1 MTLEEIKE
9 ILLGMPNNRLEAIRS
24 ICSIELQ
31 DRRYR
36 IWESKIENS
45 IYVGE
50 VKPEYQDEYL
60 EYLED
65 IIYAAEFEA
74 AEFGDIL
81 TKAQD
86 IYDEWKSQ
94 QDLMQSYKTTGA

>member
-24 ICSIELQ
+24 FCSIELQ

-36 IWESKIENS
+36 IWESKIENN

-50 VKPEYQDEYL
+50 VKPEYREEYVEYL
-60 EYLED
+60 EE
-65 IIYAAEFEA
+65 IVYAAD
-74 AEFGDIL
+74 FGSNL
-81 TKAQD
+81 PKAQD
-86 IYDEWKSQ
+86 IYDEWRSQ
-94 QDLMQSYKTTGA
+94 QEITQSYKTTGA

>member
-1 MTLEEIKE
+1 
-9 ILLGMPNNRLEAIRS
+9 MPNNRLEAIRS
-24 ICSIELQ
+24 FCSTELQ

-36 IWESKIENS
+36 IWESKIENN

-50 VKPEYQDEYL
+50 VKPEYREEYV

-65 IIYAAEFEA
+65 IVYYADEFEDAEFK
-74 AEFGDIL
+74 DIL

-86 IYDEWKSQ
+86 IYDEWRSQ
-94 QDLMQSYKTTGA
+94 QEITQSYKTTGV

>member
-1 MTLEEIKE
+1 
-9 ILLGMPNNRLEAIRS
+9 MPNNRLEAIRS
-24 ICSIELQ
+24 FCSTELQ

-36 IWESKIENS
+36 IWESKIENN

-50 VKPEYQDEYL
+50 VKPEYREEYV

-65 IIYAAEFEA
+65 IVYAVD
-74 AEFGDIL
+74 FGDNL

-86 IYDEWKSQ
+86 IYDEWRSQ
-94 QDLMQSYKTTGA
+94 QEIMQSYKTTGA

>member
-1 MTLEEIKE
+1 
-9 ILLGMPNNRLEAIRS
+9 MPNNRLEEIRS
-24 ICSIELQ
+24 FCSIELQ

-36 IWESKIENS
+36 IWESKIENN

-50 VKPEYQDEYL
+50 VKPEYREEYV

-65 IIYAAEFEA
+65 IVYAVD
-74 AEFGDIL
+74 FGDNL

-86 IYDEWKSQ
+86 IYDEWRSQ
-94 QDLMQSYKTTGA
+94 QEIMQSYKTTGA

>member
-1 MTLEEIKE
+1 MTLEELKE
-9 ILLGMPNNRLEAIRS
+9 TLLGMPNHSLEAIRS

-50 VKPEYQDEYL
+50 VKPEYREEYI

-65 IIYAAEFEA
+65 IVYNSDCE
-74 AEFGDIL
+74 D
-81 TKAQD
+81 TSAQD
-86 IYDEWKSQ
+86 IYDEWRSQ
-94 QDLMQSYKTTGA
+94 QDRIHSHQTTGA

>member
-24 ICSIELQ
+24 FCSTELQ

-36 IWESKIENS
+36 IWESKIENN

-50 VKPEYQDEYL
+50 VKPEYREEYV
-60 EYLED
+60 EFLED
-65 IIYAAEFEA
+65 IVYAVD
-74 AEFGDIL
+74 FGDNL

-86 IYDEWKSQ
+86 IYDEWRSQ
-94 QDLMQSYKTTGA
+94 QEIMQSYKTTGA

>member
-9 ILLGMPNNRLEAIRS
+9 ILLGMPSNRLEEIRS
-24 ICSIELQ
+24 LCSIELQ

-36 IWESKIENS
+36 IWESKIENN

-50 VKPEYQDEYL
+50 GKPEYQNEYL
-60 EYLED
+60 DYLED
-65 IIYAAEFEA
+65 IIYAAEF
-74 AEFGDIL
+74 GDNI

-86 IYDEWKSQ
+86 IYEEWNSQ
-94 QDLMQSYKTTGA
+94 QDLMQSYRTTGA

>member
-24 ICSIELQ
+24 FCSTELQ

-36 IWESKIENS
+36 IWESKIENN

-50 VKPEYQDEYL
+50 VKPEYREEYV

-65 IIYAAEFEA
+65 IVYAVD
-74 AEFGDIL
+74 FGDNL

-86 IYDEWKSQ
+86 IYDEWRSQ
-94 QDLMQSYKTTGA
+94 QEIMQSYKTTGA

>member
-1 MTLEEIKE
+1 MTLEELKE
-9 ILLGMPNNRLEAIRS
+9 ILLGMPNNRLEEIRS
-24 ICSIELQ
+24 FCSTELQ

-50 VKPEYQDEYL
+50 VKPEYREEYV

-65 IIYAAEFEA
+65 IVYNPD
-74 AEFGDIL
+74 FGDNYN
-81 TKAQD
+81 KAQD
-86 IYDEWKSQ
+86 IYDEWRSQ
-94 QDLMQSYKTTGA
+94 QERIHSYQTTGA

>member
-1 MTLEEIKE
+1 MTLEELKE
-9 ILLGMPNNRLEAIRS
+9 ILLGMPNNRLEEIRS
-24 ICSIELQ
+24 FCSIELQ

-50 VKPEYQDEYL
+50 VKPEYREEYI

-65 IIYAAEFEA
+65 IVYNP
-74 AEFGDIL
+74 EFGDNL
-81 TKAQD
+81 VKAKD
-86 IYDEWKSQ
+86 IYDEWRSQ
-94 QDLMQSYKTTGA
+94 QERIHSYQTTGA

>member
-9 ILLGMPNNRLEAIRS
+9 ILLGMPNNRLEEIRS
-24 ICSIELQ
+24 FCSIELQ

-36 IWESKIENS
+36 IWESKIENN

-50 VKPEYQDEYL
+50 VKPEYREEYV

-65 IIYAAEFEA
+65 IVYAVD
-74 AEFGDIL
+74 FGDNL

-86 IYDEWKSQ
+86 IYDEWRSQ
-94 QDLMQSYKTTGA
+94 QEIMQSYKTTGA

>member
-9 ILLGMPNNRLEAIRS
+9 ILLGMPSNRLEEIRS
-24 ICSIELQ
+24 FCSIELQ

-36 IWESKIENS
+36 IWESKIENN

-50 VKPEYQDEYL
+50 VKPEYREEYV

-65 IIYAAEFEA
+65 IVYAVD
-74 AEFGDIL
+74 FGDNL
-81 TKAQD
+81 NKAQD
-86 IYDEWKSQ
+86 IYDEWRSQ
-94 QDLMQSYKTTGA
+94 QEITQSYKTTGA